1 MATIQFD
8 LVSPEKKLASLEVS
22 EIQIPGSDGDL
33 TAMAEHAPLLTT
45 LRPGLLSVKAGSD
58 LMEYIVTGGF
68 VEISGTNVSVLAEEA
83 LPRNEVNTS
92 IIEELINKATVA
104 LEDVTAENKDD
115 ADKRLADTCL
125 LYTSP
130 SPRDRSLSRMPS
142 SA

>member
-104 LEDVTAENKDD
+104 LEDVTAENKDA
-115 ADKRLADTCL
+115 ADKRLADTKAL
-125 LYTSP
+125 L
-130 SPRDRSLSRMPS
+130 DLF
-142 SA
+142 

>member
-45 LRPGLLSVKAGSD
+45 LRPGLLSAKAGSD

-83 LPRNEVNTS
+83 LPKNEVNTS

-115 ADKRLADTCL
+115 ADKRLADTKAL
-125 LYTSP
+125 L
-130 SPRDRSLSRMPS
+130 DLF
-142 SA
+142 

>member
-45 LRPGLLSVKAGSD
+45 LRPGLLSVKVGSD

-115 ADKRLADTCL
+115 ADKRLADTKAL
-125 LYTSP
+125 L
-130 SPRDRSLSRMPS
+130 DLF
-142 SA
+142 

>member
-45 LRPGLLSVKAGSD
+45 LRPGLLSAKAGSD

-104 LEDVTAENKDD
+104 LEGVTAEDKDD
-115 ADKRLADTCL
+115 ADKRLADTKAL
-125 LYTSP
+125 L
-130 SPRDRSLSRMPS
+130 DLF
-142 SA
+142 